1 MSSLERKMR
10 RKTEL
15 EQAKYLKDVKSE
27 AKKISEK
34 VVDKAMARA
43 HEAAYNEAIVT
54 ATAKV
59 MAVTAEILW
68 NHWSELSRKGTRL
81 QVFVKLMEEKL
92 ATVEVNPTGAQLEV
106 EKLLAE
112 RCGIEFGRVEK

>member
-1 MSSLERKMR
+1 MSSLERKLR

-43 HEAAYNEAIVT
+43 HEAAYNEAVET

-92 ATVEVNPTGAQLEV
+92 QMVDNPTEAQLEV
-106 EKLLAE
+106 ERLLAE
-112 RCGIEFGRVEK
+112 QCGIEFGRVEK